1 MTEETNE
8 IKEVTLEEIKREASS
23 IQKAKM
29 KNGERIQLIVFKL
42 AGAEYALSID
52 DIKEVV
58 ITPGIAKIP
67 QTPDY
72 IKGVANIRGSI
83 IAIMDME
90 ERLNLVKVKDKNIGS
105 YTLVI
110 ASEEFKLGILVT
122 EVPNTLNTFTSEID
136 TASNVM
142 QFSTLEKECIKGVV
156 KADSRLI
163 ILIDIFKLI
172 ELEDLSTVTNI

>member
-1 MTEETNE
+1 MTATDEL
-8 IKEVTLEEIKREASS
+8 KEVTLEEIKKEVTSAQQNQLKSS
-23 IQKAKM
+23 
-29 KNGERIQLIVFKL
+29 ERLQLVVFKL
-42 AGAEYALSID
+42 AGEEYALPID

-67 QTPDY
+67 QTPKH

-90 ERLNLVKVKDKNIGS
+90 ERLNLVKENKKAGDS

-110 ASEEFKLGILVT
+110 ASEQYKLGILVK
-122 EVPNTLNTFTSEID
+122 EVPNTLNTYTSEID
-136 TASNVM
+136 NASNIM
-142 QFSTLEKECIKGVV
+142 QFSALEKECITGVV
-156 KADSRLI
+156 KVPDRLI

-172 ELEDLSTVTNI
+172 ELEDLNNITTI

>member
-1 MTEETNE
+1 MNEETNE
-8 IKEVTLEEIKREASS
+8 VKEVTLEEVKREASS
-23 IQKAKM
+23 IQEAKV
-29 KNGERIQLIVFKL
+29 KSGERIQLIVFKL

-58 ITPGIAKIP
+58 ITPGVANIP

-72 IKGVANIRGSI
+72 IKGVANIRGNI

-90 ERLNLVKVKDKNIGS
+90 EKLGLVKAKSINKGS

-110 ASEEFKLGILVT
+110 ASEQFKLGILVT
-122 EVPNTLNTFTSEID
+122 EVPNTLNTYTSEID

-163 ILIDIFKLI
+163 ILVDIFRLI
-172 ELEDLSTVTNI
+172 ELEDLNILTNI

>member
-8 IKEVTLEEIKREASS
+8 VKEVTLEEIKREVSS
-23 IQKAKM
+23 AQKEKM
-29 KNGERIQLIVFKL
+29 KSGERIQLIVFKL

-58 ITPGIAKIP
+58 ITPSIAKIP

-72 IKGVANIRGSI
+72 IKGVSNIRGNI

-90 ERLNLVKVKDKNIGS
+90 ERFNLVKTKDKKIGS

-122 EVPNTLNTFTSEID
+122 EVPNTLNTYTSEID

-156 KADSRLI
+156 KADKRLI

-172 ELEDLSTVTNI
+172 EFEDLSTVTNI

>member
-1 MTEETNE
+1 MTKE
-8 IKEVTLEEIKREASS
+8 IKGTKEITLEEIKQEVSFAQQEKIKSS
-23 IQKAKM
+23 
-29 KNGERIQLIVFKL
+29 ERLQLIVFKL
-42 AGAEYALSID
+42 AGEEYALPID

-72 IKGVANIRGSI
+72 IKGVANIRGNI

-90 ERLNLVKVKDKNIGS
+90 ERLKLMKEEREITGS

-110 ASEEFKLGILVT
+110 ASEKFKLGILVK
-122 EVPNTLNTFTSEID
+122 EVPNTLNTFSSEID
-136 TASNVM
+136 TTSNIM

-156 KADSRLI
+156 KVNSRLI
-163 ILIDIFKLI
+163 ILVDIFKLI
-172 ELEDLSTVTNI
+172 ENEDLNNITTI